1 MIRAM
6 RPRTGEPRRHR
17 ETIPTLRTTN
27 STAFT
32 RRSLGLSATPLFFT
46 RRSDSGPIDSSAA
59 AAALSGGAVSGS
71 GLSSS
76 HQQRSFD
83 PFQLVRRLPTR
94 VSGPCYV
101 KSARHLAV
109 FSRFER
115 YWLELRGRLVVM
127 FLHDHIWTSASPPSF
142 TGRYNRPSHQHSRD
156 PSSVASPP
164 PKDAVIVAVFTVEK
178 CLVSKSRS
186 KAPVLK
192 ITNPAHPHHVWLRFD
207 SDHECNIW
215 EKALSAA
222 ASQRVVGISDF
233 EFVSPIGRG
242 ASGKVFLVT
251 DRNTGEKLALKV
263 IDKSKV
269 FESKSSLRHALDERL
284 ALEMVDGHPF
294 FCRLRYAF
302 QTKAYFYLAIDFYD
316 GGDLYQYL
324 RTHNGRLDELQ
335 VRAVAAEV
343 IVALE
348 HLHSLGFVYRDLKPE
363 NVLLDCHGHV
373 RLADFG
379 LCKLLVDKPLTDTI
393 CGTHTYAAPEMLVR
407 NYGKSIDLWA
417 YGVFVYHILRGRTP
431 YEARDL
437 DQVIENMNL
446 RRIRFSKHTSKELV
460 AMIKKLLD
468 YNPNT
473 RLGCGAGGMLEVRSH
488 PFFKGLDWRRV
499 YLRDE
504 TLPRLF
510 MNKTRKPSSRSERGE
525 PAPQQNNAD
534 VGATSASASAAT
546 GAGSQNVTQANPN
559 NRNIN
564 NNHHFNNY
572 NNNNNNNSLNI
583 SNNNREDQTTQDVQT
598 RIATAPVDQANENFR
613 SATPTHRPPTAE
625 ASSLFSTPTTT
636 VAASSSSTPDISAT
650 ARARIAEGGP
660 AVDHDNVG
668 SSASV
673 KDRVKR
679 LNKIDGDNTTP
690 NRISRH
696 RFRSRGRPGV
706 PSSSRNSFVDS
717 ISTSSRSVFDPSDG
731 PAAAM
736 SSSLQ
741 DDQSVK
747 GDYGELNP
755 RPLDAGSTHAAPVS
769 ASASA
774 FVSEGGETLDENQR
788 KRANG
793 TKTESIVNPANNTGN
808 AGRSS
813 DAKAV
818 SLREQMV
825 AAAEQDDLRNFDM
838 AEWGKISVDNDHD
851 DVEYGD
857 GALWPFART
866 NRKLVEEDRLIAGFG
881 YCSCSSPMGLPDHL
895 Q

>member
-17 ETIPTLRTTN
+17 ETIPALRTTN

-46 RRSDSGPIDSSAA
+46 RRSDSGPIDASAA
-59 AAALSGGAVSGS
+59 AAALSGGAFSGS
-71 GLSSS
+71 ALSSS
-76 HQQRSFD
+76 QQRSFD
-83 PFQLVRRLPTR
+83 PFQLVRRLPPR

-127 FLHDHIWTSASPPSF
+127 FLHDHIWTTPSSASF
-142 TGRYNRPSHQHSRD
+142 TGRYNRPSHQHIRD

-192 ITNPAHPHHVWLRFD
+192 ISNPAHPHHVWLRFD

-324 RTHNGRLDELQ
+324 RTHNGRLGELQ

-510 MNKTRKPSSRSERGE
+510 MNKASKPSLRSERGE
-525 PAPQQNNAD
+525 PAPQQNHAD

-546 GAGSQNVTQANPN
+546 GTGAGRQNVTQANPN

-572 NNNNNNNSLNI
+572 NNNNNNSSLNT
-583 SNNNREDQTTQDVQT
+583 SNNNREDQTSQDVQT
-598 RIATAPVDQANENFR
+598 RIATAPADQANKNFR
-613 SATPTHRPPTAE
+613 SATSSYRPPPAE
-625 ASSLFSTPTTT
+625 ASSLLSTPVTT
-636 VAASSSSTPDISAT
+636 VAASFSSTPDISAA

-673 KDRVKR
+673 RDRVKR
-679 LNKIDGDNTTP
+679 LNKMDGDNETP
-690 NRISRH
+690 SRISRH
-696 RFRSRGRPGV
+696 RFRARARPGA

-731 PAAAM
+731 PGAAT
-736 SSSLQ
+736 SSLQ

-747 GDYGELNP
+747 EDYNESNP
-755 RPLDAGSTHAAPVS
+755 RQLNSVSTYAPSVS

-774 FVSEGGETLDENQR
+774 FVSKGIMNENQQ
-788 KRANG
+788 KRTNES
-793 TKTESIVNPANNTGN
+793 KTENTTNPNNTPS

-866 NRKLVEEDRLIAGFG
+866 NRKLAEEDRLIAGFG